1 MKLHELKPAE
11 GSRKKE
17 VRVGR
22 GTGSGI
28 GKTSGRGHKGQKA
41 RSGGGVRPGFEGG
54 QMPIYRRLPKRGF
67 KNIWAKNFAEVNVE
81 TLNRFEDG
89 ATVDAVALVESGILK
104 NVLDGIKILGK
115 GELTKKL
122 TVKAQGFSKTAVQK
136 IEAVGG
142 KTEVI

>member
-11 GSRKKE
+11 GARKKE

-22 GTGSGI
+22 GTGSGN

-67 KNIWAKNFAEVNVE
+67 KNIWRKEYAEVNVE
-81 TLNRFEDG
+81 TLNRFDDG
-89 ATVDAVALVESGILK
+89 AEVDAVALVECGILK
-104 NVLDGIKILGK
+104 NVRDGIKILGN
-115 GELTKKL
+115 GELKKKL
-122 TVKAQGFSKTAVQK
+122 TVKAQKFTKSAVEK
-136 IEAVGG
+136 IEAAGG
-142 KTEVI
+142 KTEVL